1 MVTTRGLEPTI
12 ICVKGIC
19 PYLLDDVVK
28 LRDKGRVKT
37 VLYHVKLQLIA
48 AYLPVL
54 PLSSITKG
62 LAE

>member
-1 MVTTRGLEPTI
+1 MVTTKGLEPTI

-37 VLYHVKLQLIA
+37 VLYHVKLQLVV

-54 PLSSITKG
+54 LLLFITDHI
-62 LAE
+62 AE